1 MNIKKIFL
9 AITVAWIFWI
19 SVVYSN
25 YVKINEIKI
34 AWILSKNIII
44 DSINLNKTI
53 IAFKSPIDISWNE
66 IKWICKTNTDYLY
79 KKDDLYFFQIELLQK
94 DCFNGNYYL
103 KNYNWDLILNSH
115 FELNLVNNFG
125 IYNNFVDQSDNS
137 LKMLE
142 EYYLNNLEKNYLF
155 KKLTTLD
162 TNLNFIKKNRTYL
175 ESEFYY
181 NVITNILQKRKSK
194 YVLPVKWYD
203 LSHRHTKLPNSARP
217 YRASYTDWVH
227 NWWDI
232 DAPYWTPVISIDNWM
247 IVKIVNW
254 FKFEDLDQIN
264 YSKNLTNDEKR
275 VNLDILRWNQ
285 VWIKTM
291 KWDVIF
297 YAHLSEIDNNLKV
310 WDFVSKSQ
318 YLWKIWISWVPD
330 KDYNDYHL
338 HFELKKNPR
347 DSNKNWKYTLMDYMR
362 WDWYFKWKDD
372 KYILENQYNIFQK
385 N

>member
-162 TNLNFIKKNRTYL
+162 TNLNFIKNNRTYL

-232 DAPYWTPVISIDNWM
+232 DAPYWTPVRSIDNWM

>member
-232 DAPYWTPVISIDNWM
+232 DAPYWTPVRSIDNWM

>member
-9 AITVAWIFWI
+9 AIFVAWIFGI

-25 YVKINEIKI
+25 FVKISEIKV
-34 AWILSKNIII
+34 AWILSKNIVT

-66 IKWICKTNTDYLY
+66 IKWVCKTKTNYLY
-79 KKDDLYFFQIELLQK
+79 KKEDLYFFQLEFLDK
-94 DCFNGNYYL
+94 NCFNWNYYL
-103 KNYNWDLILNSH
+103 KNYNWDLILNTH
-115 FELNLVNNFG
+115 FELNLVNNFN
-125 IYNNFVDQSDNS
+125 IYNNFVDHSDNS

-162 TNLNFIKKNRTYL
+162 TNLNFIKNNRTYL
-175 ESEFYY
+175 ESEFYS
-181 NVITNILQKRKSK
+181 NIISNILQNRKTK
-194 YVLPVKWYD
+194 YVLPVKGYD
-203 LSHRHTKLPNSARP
+203 LSHRHTKLPNSPRP

-232 DAPYWTPVISIDNWM
+232 DAPYWTPVISIDNWI

-254 FKFEDLDQIN
+254 FKFSDLDKIN
-264 YSKNLTNDEKR
+264 YSKNLTQDQKR

-297 YAHLSEIDNNLKV
+297 YAHLSELDGNLKV
-310 WDFVSKSQ
+310 GDFVSKSQ
-318 YLWKIWISWVPD
+318 YLWKIWITWVPD
-330 KDYNDYHL
+330 KDYSDYHL

-347 DSNKNWKYTLMDYMR
+347 DANKNWKYTLMDYMR